1 MTIVRP
7 NRRPDPPAAG
17 HAGRGRGTARVV
29 AAVAQLAAACGDVLP
44 GAPDP
49 AEHLEGPIDGLS
61 APQRAVFVRGDGEF
75 GRRFMPSEGL
85 GPLFIAQSCDA
96 CHAGDGKGHPLFD
109 ITRFGRYIGP
119 TFDPMTDEGGP
130 QLQNRAILGYLA
142 ERVPAGATVSARFTP
157 PAVTGLGLLEA
168 VDDAAILS
176 RADPNDVNGDGI
188 SGRPGWVDS
197 TALTAMLAAHSNAGV
212 PGPVTRHLPVNGRYL
227 ARFGKKATTITLR
240 HQVVTAYSQDMG
252 LTTDDLPDDLLVP
265 GLSGAGGDDVAD
277 PEVGS
282 GVVAS
287 VVFYLRTLREPPR
300 RGAADPDV
308 VAGEALFT
316 TIGCAACHVPVMIS
330 GRSDI
335 AALDQR
341 IFSPFTDLL
350 LHDMGPE
357 LDDGYTEGSA
367 TSSEWRTAPLWG
379 IGLAEAAQGGSPF
392 YLHDGRA
399 RTLRAAIG
407 YHGGEGSA
415 SRAAFD
421 ALGGE
426 DQARLL
432 KYLRSL

>member
-1 MTIVRP
+1 MSLVRP
-7 NRRPDPPAAG
+7 NRRRPRAS
-17 HAGRGRGTARVV
+17 
-29 AAVAQLAAACGDVLP
+29 LAAAALLATLAWGAGACGDALWP

-49 AEHLEGPIDGLS
+49 SEHLEGPIDGLS
-61 APQRAVFVRGDGEF
+61 APQRALFVRGDGEF
-75 GRRFMPSEGL
+75 GRRFTPAEGL

-109 ITRFGRYIGP
+109 ITRFGRYVGA
-119 TFDPMTDEGGP
+119 TFDPMVNEGGP

-142 ERVPAGATVSARFTP
+142 ERVPVGATVSARFTP

-168 VDDAAILS
+168 VDDAAILAL
-176 RADPNDVNGDGI
+176 ADPNDANGDGI

-197 TALTAMLAAHSNAGV
+197 TALTAMLAAHANAGV

-227 ARFGKKATTITLR
+227 ARFGKKATTMTLR

-252 LTTDDLPDDLLVP
+252 LTTDDLPDELLVP
-265 GLSGAGGDDVAD
+265 GLSGAGGDGVTD

-287 VVFYLRTLREPPR
+287 VVFYLRTLRAPPR
-300 RGAADPDV
+300 RGATDPDV

-316 TIGCAACHVPVMIS
+316 AIGCAACHVPTLIT

-357 LDDGYTEGSA
+357 LDDGYTEGNA

-379 IGLAEAAQGGSPF
+379 LGLAEAAQGGSAF

-399 RTLRAAIG
+399 RSLRAAIEF
-407 YHGGEGSA
+407 HGGEGSA
-415 SRAAFD
+415 SRAAFE
-421 ALGGE
+421 ALSSA
-426 DQARLL
+426 DQERLL
-432 KYLRSL
+432 SYLRSL